1 MSKPLVTVIT
11 PTANRPEMLERCIGL
26 FMWQDYPNKELIIV
40 QSKDNRYMDGLATPV
55 YYSND
60 ISTEKGTIVYVKD
73 LNTGEKRNI
82 GCEHANGEII
92 IHMDDDDY
100 YAPDWI
106 SKSVQFL
113 LDNDADLV
121 GLNKGYFWQPNHA
134 LRWYERKPNQQPFVL
149 GATMCYKKSM
159 WQRNKFQPIRIGE
172 DKKFCPNAGKVMAHD
187 YVNGFMCIIHGNNTS
202 SQEAFKV
209 MKGLNPLKAKEVLG
223 VNYDRFI

>member
-1 MSKPLVTVIT
+1 MQPLVTVIT
-11 PTANRPEMLERCIGL
+11 PTANRPEMLKRCIEQ
-26 FMWQDYPNKELIIV
+26 FMAQGYQNKEMYIGCNSEYEV
-40 QSKDNRYMDGLATPV
+40 SYMQAYFSDKAEGYMPV
-55 YYSND
+55 YMKSWD
-60 ISTEKGTIVYVKD
+60 IEKT
-73 LNTGEKRNI
+73 TGDKRNELI
-82 GCEHANGEII
+82 HLSDGEII
-92 IHMDDDDY
+92 LHMDDDDY

-134 LRWYERKPNQQPFVL
+134 LRWYERKANQQPFVL

-159 WQRNKFQPIRIGE
+159 WERNKFQPIRIGE
-172 DKKFCPNAGKVMAHD
+172 DKKFCVGAGKVMAHD

-223 VNYDRFI
+223 DNYERFI